1 MVVLRG
7 LGELFLRISIFD
19 PGERQERLRNDPS
32 ESQENWKFELWD
44 ASGGLRETRNPSNRL
59 AGAKE
64 NSRPSVRRK
73 GCKIPW
79 AAWTSQ
85 TAAFHSPGISP
96 LLSMRFLAAT
106 ASV

>member
-32 ESQENWKFELWD
+32 ESQENPKFELWD

-59 AGAKE
+59 AGAMEKPLD
-64 NSRPSVRRK
+64 SRPSVRRK

-85 TAAFHSPGISP
+85 IAAF
-96 LLSMRFLAAT
+96 
-106 ASV
+106 

>member
-64 NSRPSVRRK
+64 KDIHFASPPPEQEGGASLRETFPSCQR
-73 GCKIPW
+73 
-79 AAWTSQ
+79 SQ
-85 TAAFHSPGISP
+85 LF
-96 LLSMRFLAAT
+96 
-106 ASV
+106 

>member
-44 ASGGLRETRNPSNRL
+44 ASGGLRETRTPSNRL
-59 AGAKE
+59 AGAMEKDIPGHPLGRE
-64 NSRPSVRRK
+64 GFKISCPRLQGWIFQESR
-73 GCKIPW
+73 W
-79 AAWTSQ
+79 
-85 TAAFHSPGISP
+85 
-96 LLSMRFLAAT
+96 
-106 ASV
+106 